1 MPPDDII
8 SNDVLDTAL
17 RLQEFCRGRGWRFCF
32 IGGLAVQ
39 KWSEPRVTDDVDLTL
54 FTGLGT
60 EAPFIDAL
68 LALDWVEPRIPRA
81 REFAQT
87 RRVLLLQ
94 TKGGVGIDVAMGA
107 FPFEEEAVRRGQE
120 ITLLPGRALRLCTAE
135 DLIIR
140 RDRAFSR
147 EELARRVM
155 ADLSLGRPV
164 AMVTPEDAV
173 LSKLEWA
180 RRAGDSERQLA
191 DAAGILAVTPTLDRA
206 YVEKWAH

>member
-1 MPPDDII
+1 MD
-8 SNDVLDTAL
+8 A
-17 RLQEFCRGRGWRFCF
+17 
-32 IGGLAVQ
+32 
-39 KWSEPRVTDDVDLTL
+39 
-54 FTGLGT
+54 
-60 EAPFIDAL
+60 EAARR
-68 LALDWVEPRIPRA
+68 ALDLRRTFNLIE
-81 REFAQT
+81 T
-87 RRVLLLQ
+87 RHAC
-94 TKGGVGIDVAMGA
+94 KI
-107 FPFEEEAVRRGQE
+107 
-120 ITLLPGRALRLCTAE
+120 